1 VWDPRHFAQKLGMK
15 KTLVLFSVALLAL
28 GRYVGTAHPTEGTP
42 ALLAQTAPDNTG
54 RNVRDRGGLTL
65 TPGDQ
70 FESEADRPL
79 TQEIRKA
86 VVADD
91 SLSTL
96 AKNIKIIT
104 VDGVVTLRGPVQ
116 SPQEKEIIQTKA
128 QQIAGID
135 KIDNQLEVKER

>member
-1 VWDPRHFAQKLGMK
+1 MK
-15 KTLVLFSVALLAL
+15 KTLLLFSVAVLAL
-28 GRYVGTAHPTEGTP
+28 GGYAGTAHPTEGT
-42 ALLAQTAPDNTG
+42 AVLLAQTAPDNTG

-70 FESEADRPL
+70 SESEADRTL

-116 SPQEKEIIQTKA
+116 SPQEKESIETKA

-135 KIDNQLEVKER
+135 KIDNQLEVKGR

>member
-1 VWDPRHFAQKLGMK
+1 MK
-15 KTLVLFSVALLAL
+15 KTLLLFSVALLAL
-28 GRYVGTAHPTEGTP
+28 GGYAGTAHPTEGTS

-70 FESEADRPL
+70 SESEADRTL

-104 VDGVVTLRGPVQ
+104 IDGVVTLRGPVQ
-116 SPQEKEIIQTKA
+116 SPQEKESIETKA

-135 KIDNQLEVKER
+135 KIDNQLEVKGR

>member
-1 VWDPRHFAQKLGMK
+1 MK
-15 KTLVLFSVALLAL
+15 KTLLLFSVALLAL
-28 GRYVGTAHPTEGTP
+28 GGYAGTAHPTEETP
-42 ALLAQTAPDNTG
+42 ALLAQAAPDNTG

-70 FESEADRPL
+70 SESEADRTL

-116 SPQEKEIIQTKA
+116 SPREKETIGTKA

-135 KIDNQLEVKER
+135 KIDNQLEVKGR